1 MNIRQKRL
9 DECGHTENV
18 LELCRI
24 TKYFQIF
31 SYFQHFFISGRYI
44 TYYLSAMNIR
54 QKTVIIVA
62 TVFSVLIVLHIAT
75 YCLFILGSYSD
86 VEENILEQDLERV
99 VTAFGDDIN
108 HLDSVAVEW
117 SSTDSVKYYLLNKS
131 SGSIEGLLEPETF
144 DRLQFN
150 LIHFYNADGEK
161 LAGAEYDL
169 INSTFSAADGSSE
182 SLIREF
188 NYHSYSPENREGL
201 MGIILLPK
209 GPVMITSRPV
219 TDADSGDEVIGT
231 IVMARYFD
239 DRMLD
244 RLSAITNFPVITVT
258 DSEEI
263 NKKMNRFSEYD
274 DLSYPLVTRYENDL
288 LYLFA
293 PMDITPADE
302 DNLLGTI
309 LINDVYGDE
318 KILFEIIIPRTI
330 YLQGKSTVIYSIILF
345 IFSAIVMEVVIFL
358 LLEKFVLSRT
368 SHLSRS
374 VNEIGKNRDFS
385 QRVVDDG
392 SDEISSLSDGING
405 MLEELESSQKQ
416 LKTKLDVTE
425 ERYRLFF
432 NSGNDVVLV
441 CGNDDNSGRFIEVND
456 AAVDILGYSKEE
468 FSSLNPGD
476 IIREEVSDDPGFLN
490 RMKDGHSFFTV
501 YFVAKNGKEIPF
513 EVSAHIF
520 NNFGTPATFM
530 IARDITDRVE
540 NEKVMVESLKQIEK
554 NIGQLAV
561 LNDHLRNPLQVI
573 MSHVLLGEDGN
584 PEVILN
590 QIEEITL
597 IVHKLDK
604 GWLESLKIRDY
615 LVRYHGMSYDGDEKQ
630 DNADGEQ

>member
-1 MNIRQKRL
+1 
-9 DECGHTENV
+9 
-18 LELCRI
+18 
-24 TKYFQIF
+24 
-31 SYFQHFFISGRYI
+31 
-44 TYYLSAMNIR
+44 MNIR

-62 TVFSVLIVLHIAT
+62 TVFSILIVLHIAT
-75 YCLFILGSYSD
+75 YGLFILGSYSD
-86 VEENILEQDLERV
+86 VEENILKQDLERV

-117 SSTDSVKYYLLNKS
+117 SNTESVRNYLNDES
-131 SGSIEGLLEPETF
+131 SANIKGLLGPETF
-144 DRLQFN
+144 ERLQFN
-150 LIHFYNADGEK
+150 LIYFYNADGEK
-161 LAGAEYDL
+161 LDGADYDL
-169 INSTFSAADGSSE
+169 VNSAFKGVDYISE
-182 SLIREF
+182 STIKEF
-188 NYHSYSPENREGL
+188 NYHSYSPENRDGL
-201 MGIILLPK
+201 MGIILLPD
-209 GPVMITSRPV
+209 GPVMITSKPV
-219 TDADSGDEVIGT
+219 ASTGSGDEIIGT

-244 RLSAITNFPVITVT
+244 RLSAITNFPVIPVT

-263 NKKMNRFSEYD
+263 SQKMERFSDYD
-274 DLSYPLVTRYENDL
+274 ETSYPLVTRYENDL

-293 PMDITPADE
+293 PMDISPADE

-318 KILFEIIIPRTI
+318 KILFEITIPRSV
-330 YLQGKSTVIYSIILF
+330 YLQGKSTVIFSILLF
-345 IFSAIVMEVVIFL
+345 ILSAIVMEIVIYL

-368 SHLSRS
+368 SKLSRS
-374 VNEIGKNRDFS
+374 VDEIGKNRDFS
-385 QRVVDDG
+385 QRVVDEG

-416 LKTKLDVTE
+416 LRTKLDVTE

-432 NSGNDVVLV
+432 NSGNDIVLV
-441 CGNDDNSGRFIEVND
+441 CGNGKNPGRFIEVND
-456 AAVDILGYSKEE
+456 AAVNILGYSKDE
-468 FSSLNPGD
+468 FSGLGPED
-476 IIREEVSDDPGFLN
+476 IIREDVPDDPGFLR
-490 RMKDGHSFFTV
+490 RMKEGLSFFTV
-501 YFVAKNGKEIPF
+501 DFVAKDGREIPF

-520 NNFGTPATFM
+520 NNFGTPATLM
-530 IARDITDRVE
+530 IARDITERVE
-540 NEKVMVESLKQIEK
+540 NEKMRAETLKQIEK

-590 QIEEITL
+590 QIEEITV

-615 LVRYHGMSYDGDEKQ
+615 LVRYHGMKYDEDEVQKNRRDDQ
-630 DNADGEQ
+630 

>member
-1 MNIRQKRL
+1 
-9 DECGHTENV
+9 
-18 LELCRI
+18 
-24 TKYFQIF
+24 
-31 SYFQHFFISGRYI
+31 
-44 TYYLSAMNIR
+44 MNIR

-62 TVFSVLIVLHIAT
+62 TVFSILIVLHIAT
-75 YCLFILGSYSD
+75 YGLFILGSYSD
-86 VEENILEQDLERV
+86 VEENILKQDLERV

-117 SSTDSVKYYLLNKS
+117 SNTESVRNYLNDES
-131 SGSIEGLLEPETF
+131 SGNIKGLLGPETF
-144 DRLQFN
+144 ERLQFN
-150 LIHFYNADGEK
+150 LINFYNAEGEK
-161 LAGAEYDL
+161 LDGAEYDL
-169 INSTFSAADGSSE
+169 VNYEFKGVDYISE
-182 SLIREF
+182 SAIKEF
-188 NYHSYSPENREGL
+188 NYHSYSPENRDGL
-201 MGIILLPK
+201 MGIIILPK

-219 TDADSGDEVIGT
+219 AGADSGDEIIGT

-244 RLSAITNFPVITVT
+244 RLSAITNFPVIPVT

-263 NKKMNRFSEYD
+263 NQKMERFSDYD
-274 DLSYPLVTRYENDL
+274 ETSYPLVTRYENDL

-318 KILFEIIIPRTI
+318 KILFEITIPRAV
-330 YLQGKSTVIYSIILF
+330 YLQGKSTVIFSILLF
-345 IFSAIVMEVVIFL
+345 ILSAIVMEVVIFL

-368 SHLSRS
+368 SKLSRS
-374 VNEIGKNRDFS
+374 VNEIGKKRDFS
-385 QRVVDDG
+385 QRVVDEG

-405 MLEELESSQKQ
+405 MLGELESSQKQ
-416 LKTKLDVTE
+416 LRTKLDVTE

-432 NSGNDVVLV
+432 NSGNDIVLV
-441 CGNDDNSGRFIEVND
+441 CGNGKGPGRFIEVNN
-456 AAVDILGYSKEE
+456 AAVNILGYSKEE
-468 FSSLNPGD
+468 FSGMGPEE
-476 IIREEVSDDPGFLN
+476 IIREEIPDDPGFLR
-490 RMKDGHSFFTV
+490 RMKEGHSFFTV
-501 YFVAKNGKEIPF
+501 YFVAKDGREIPF

-520 NNFGTPATFM
+520 NNFGTPATLM
-530 IARDITDRVE
+530 IARDITERVE
-540 NEKVMVESLKQIEK
+540 NENMRAETLKQLEK

-590 QIEEITL
+590 QIEEITV

-615 LVRYHGMSYDGDEKQ
+615 LVRYHGMNYDEDEAKRNRE
-630 DNADGEQ
+630 DNQ

>member
-1 MNIRQKRL
+1 
-9 DECGHTENV
+9 
-18 LELCRI
+18 
-24 TKYFQIF
+24 
-31 SYFQHFFISGRYI
+31 
-44 TYYLSAMNIR
+44 MNIR

-75 YCLFILGSYSD
+75 YGLFILGSYSD
-86 VEENILEQDLERV
+86 VEENIIKQDLERV

-108 HLDSVAVEW
+108 HLDSVAIEW
-117 SSTDSVKYYLLNKS
+117 SSTDSVKYYLENKS
-131 SGSIEGLLEPETF
+131 SGNIQGLLTPETF
-144 DRLQFN
+144 ERLQFN
-150 LIHFYNADGEK
+150 LIYFYDSEGNKLDGS
-161 LAGAEYDL
+161 EYDL
-169 INSTFSAADGSSE
+169 VNSVFSDVDENSE
-182 SLIREF
+182 SVIKEF
-188 NYHSYSPENREGL
+188 NFHSYSPENKEGL
-201 MGIILLPK
+201 MGIIILPK

-219 TDADSGDEVIGT
+219 ADADLGDGMVGT

-244 RLSAITNFPVITVT
+244 RLSAITNFPVVPVT

-263 NKKMNRFSEYD
+263 SQKMERFSDYD
-274 DLSYPLVTRYENDL
+274 ETSYPLVTRYENDL

-318 KILFEIIIPRTI
+318 KILFEITIPRAV
-330 YLQGKSTVIYSIILF
+330 YLQGKSTLIFSILLF
-345 IFSAIVMEVVIFL
+345 IFSAIIMEVVIFL

-368 SHLSRS
+368 SLLSRS

-385 QRVVDDG
+385 QRVEDEG

-441 CGNDDNSGRFIEVND
+441 CGNGENSCSFIEVND
-456 AAVDILGYSKEE
+456 AAVDILGYLKEE
-468 FSSLNPGD
+468 FSGLGPED
-476 IIREEVSDDPGFLN
+476 IIREEISDDPGFLL
-490 RMKDGHSFFTV
+490 RMKEGQSFFTV
-501 YFVAKNGKEIPF
+501 YFIAKDGREIPF

-520 NNFGTPATFM
+520 NNFGSPATLM
-530 IARDITDRVE
+530 IARDITERVE
-540 NEKVMVESLKQIEK
+540 NEKMRAETLKQIEK

-561 LNDHLRNPLQVI
+561 LNDNLRNPLQVI

-584 PEVILN
+584 PDVILN
-590 QIEEITL
+590 QIEEITV

-615 LVRYHGMSYDGDEKQ
+615 LVRYHGMSYDENKVEEYT
-630 DNADGEQ
+630 GEMDKL